1 MTRQILKY
9 LLPLLCGTA
18 LISCYGIEEE
28 HYRELAPVTVSGV
41 DEVIYAKA
49 TETLRLDGIRIESA
63 NDREVACEWAYGKP
77 EGDFPG
83 MADSIY
89 LSDSPT
95 LDYTF
100 NSAGSYV
107 LRLKVDNGESVG
119 FHYYELRV
127 QAGFDEGYLI
137 LCNDEEGK
145 GSMAFVKKRS
155 PQEEAEGA
163 QEVWEDLLATINPS
177 YAFRDLRDVYVFSSS
192 SESGVLITSGDE
204 EGSIYH
210 LDPTSLEVTF
220 RLRAMDEY
228 GTRTG
233 RILGEKTSRGHY
245 SYVIGDDGKAYRY
258 EFASDLLA
266 VRQTPYPVKYGY
278 QSYYASTEELVE
290 IALKL
295 PTFTFLVT

>member
-107 LRLKVDNGESVG
+107 LRLKVDNGES
-119 FHYYELRV
+119 LS
-127 QAGFDEGYLI
+127 LI
-137 LCNDEEGK
+137 H
-145 GSMAFVKKRS
+145 
-155 PQEEAEGA
+155 
-163 QEVWEDLLATINPS
+163 I
-177 YAFRDLRDVYVFSSS
+177 
-192 SESGVLITSGDE
+192 
-204 EGSIYH
+204 
-210 LDPTSLEVTF
+210 
-220 RLRAMDEY
+220 
-228 GTRTG
+228 
-233 RILGEKTSRGHY
+233 
-245 SYVIGDDGKAYRY
+245 
-258 EFASDLLA
+258 
-266 VRQTPYPVKYGY
+266 
-278 QSYYASTEELVE
+278 
-290 IALKL
+290 
-295 PTFTFLVT
+295 

>member
-163 QEVWEDLLATINPS
+163 P
-177 YAFRDLRDVYVFSSS
+177 
-192 SESGVLITSGDE
+192 GG
-204 EGSIYH
+204 
-210 LDPTSLEVTF
+210 
-220 RLRAMDEY
+220 
-228 GTRTG
+228 
-233 RILGEKTSRGHY
+233 LGGPA
-245 SYVIGDDGKAYRY
+245 GDDQPELRIPRPARRSMYSPLRPNRACSSPRATKKGR
-258 EFASDLLA
+258 STTS
-266 VRQTPYPVKYGY
+266 TPPRWR
-278 QSYYASTEELVE
+278 
-290 IALKL
+290 
-295 PTFTFLVT
+295 

>member
-177 YAFRDLRDVYVFSSS
+177 YA
-192 SESGVLITSGDE
+192 
-204 EGSIYH
+204 
-210 LDPTSLEVTF
+210 
-220 RLRAMDEY
+220 
-228 GTRTG
+228 
-233 RILGEKTSRGHY
+233 
-245 SYVIGDDGKAYRY
+245 
-258 EFASDLLA
+258 
-266 VRQTPYPVKYGY
+266 
-278 QSYYASTEELVE
+278 
-290 IALKL
+290 
-295 PTFTFLVT
+295 

>member
-1 MTRQILKY
+1 
-9 LLPLLCGTA
+9 
-18 LISCYGIEEE
+18 
-28 HYRELAPVTVSGV
+28 
-41 DEVIYAKA
+41 
-49 TETLRLDGIRIESA
+49 
-63 NDREVACEWAYGKP
+63 
-77 EGDFPG
+77 
-83 MADSIY
+83 
-89 LSDSPT
+89 
-95 LDYTF
+95 
-100 NSAGSYV
+100 
-107 LRLKVDNGESVG
+107 
-119 FHYYELRV
+119 
-127 QAGFDEGYLI
+127 
-137 LCNDEEGK
+137 
-145 GSMAFVKKRS
+145 MAFVKKRS

-278 QSYYASTEELVE
+278 QSYYANTVQGDYPMCRARACRSCSARAAWWAFRTRTSRDS
-290 IALKL
+290 AS
-295 PTFTFLVT
+295 PTVTR

>member
-1 MTRQILKY
+1 M
-9 LLPLLCGTA
+9 
-18 LISCYGIEEE
+18 
-28 HYRELAPVTVSGV
+28 TVSGV

-100 NSAGSYV
+100 NSAGSYL
-107 LRLKVDNGESVG
+107 LRLKVYNGESVG

-177 YAFRDLRDVYVFSSS
+177 YAFRDLRDDYVFSS
-192 SESGVLITSGDE
+192 
-204 EGSIYH
+204 
-210 LDPTSLEVTF
+210 
-220 RLRAMDEY
+220 
-228 GTRTG
+228 
-233 RILGEKTSRGHY
+233 
-245 SYVIGDDGKAYRY
+245 
-258 EFASDLLA
+258 
-266 VRQTPYPVKYGY
+266 
-278 QSYYASTEELVE
+278 
-290 IALKL
+290 
-295 PTFTFLVT
+295 